1 MVKLYTNTTYLTE
14 KNRKLI
20 FPLLLDI
27 WYLKNPKLLN
37 LYKIVDNAED
47 ADIFVLPLQYAH
59 LMKIDKVFVQK
70 IISIAKELNKVIW
83 AYSAGDY
90 GYTIKDKS
98 IITFRLGGFHNK
110 MPKQTIIIPSLIM
123 DPYVNE
129 SLDEFSTIPWQKKP
143 SIGFVGH
150 AHISVIKFFK
160 EFFGYLKHSIK
171 VVFKNAY
178 QDYQPF
184 YPSSIVR
191 ALILKKI
198 GGSKMLKGNFIKRDT
213 YRAGA
218 KTQESKE
225 KSSTEFFENIYNN
238 PYTLCIRGVGNFS
251 VRFYETLAVGRI
263 PILIDTDCRL
273 PLDNRINWNRHC
285 VIVSNTHKIE
295 EAILDFHNSY
305 DENSFKKLQQ
315 TNRELWLNLLTR
327 EGFFKFI
334 ANQYQS
340 K

>member
-1 MVKLYTNTTYLTE
+1 MVKLYTDTTYLIE

-20 FPLLLDI
+20 FPLLLDL
-27 WYLKNPKLLN
+27 WYLKNSKLLS
-37 LYKIVDNAED
+37 LYEIVDIAEE
-47 ADIFVLPLQYAH
+47 ADVFLLPLQYNH
-59 LMKIDKVFVQK
+59 LVKFDSNFVK
-70 IISIAKELNKVIW
+70 EFISMAKKLNKNIW
-83 AYSAGDY
+83 IYTAGDF

-98 IITFRLGGFHNK
+98 IITFRLGGFHSK
-110 MPKQTIIIPSLIM
+110 MSKQTIIIPALIM
-123 DPYVNE
+123 DPFVNGC
-129 SLDEFSTIPWQKKP
+129 LNKFSVLAWEKKP
-143 SIGFVGH
+143 SVGFVGH
-150 AHISVIKFFK
+150 AHISALKLLK
-160 EFFGYLKHSIK
+160 ESYGYLKHSIK
-171 VVFKNAY
+171 VLFRIVSE
-178 QDYQPF
+178 DYQPF

-198 GGSKMLKGNFIKRDT
+198 GGSKMLKGNFIKRDN

-273 PLDNRINWNRHC
+273 PLDNKINWNRHC
-285 VIVSNTHKIE
+285 VIVSNTNKIE

-327 EGFFKFI
+327 EGFFKSI